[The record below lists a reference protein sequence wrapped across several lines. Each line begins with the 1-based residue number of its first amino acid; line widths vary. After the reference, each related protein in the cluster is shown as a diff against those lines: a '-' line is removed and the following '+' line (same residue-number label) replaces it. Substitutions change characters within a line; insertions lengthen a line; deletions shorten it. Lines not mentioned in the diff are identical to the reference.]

1 MVMQDSRHTVRHRDR
16 KTNEKVCV
24 REQQINKSKGITL
37 EVFHKNECVRPEEE
51 DGIRLFKKKC
61 QFTPLQIKVPNE
73 KYHLKVKVKVVYT

>member
-24 REQQINKSKGITL
+24 REQQINQSKGITL
-37 EVFHKNECVRPEEE
+37 EVFHKNECVRPEE
-51 DGIRLFKKKC
+51 DGIRLFKRKKC

-73 KYHLKVKVKVVYT
+73 KYHLKVKVVYT